1 MKPTTPVY
9 SKEEFARRGDRIYE
23 RLATELSQEEGR
35 FIAIDIETG
44 DYEIGRDELAVIDR
58 LAGRQPEAQVW
69 LRRIG
74 TSHTHRFGPRFPIV
88 AE

>member
-1 MKPTTPVY
+1 MKHTTPKY

-23 RLATELSQEEGR
+23 RLAPDHLQEKGR

-44 DYEIGRDELAVIDR
+44 NYEIGWDELAITDR
-58 LAGRQPEAQVW
+58 LTEHRHEAQVW

-74 TSHTHRFGPRFPIV
+74 TSHAHHFGPRFAIA